1 MDPAWPGWSCAPSP
15 ALTALGAAAPETA
28 PGADPR
34 CQWPQGHRWPPQGT
48 STSSESSSCR
58 AWQGTGQ
65 GSLAEE
71 GTRLCH
77 TSVRGEGKPRGRGWA
92 WPPDRAGL
100 GGPSTAGLGGPST
113 AGLTV
118 PRHSRGG
125 SWRGQGRERP
135 LQREQKTN
143 CIDRTWRAAGS
154 GSPLR
159 PCSSNGVA
167 MGRNREQFFSRCAEK
182 SIQVQALGAHTLR
195 GSIPGAEDGRE
206 PPRPGGPWS
215 KPFTAP
221 LSKKDVCPGCGYLVP
236 LLLSTALLTFPEM

>member
-1 MDPAWPGWSCAPSP
+1 M
-15 ALTALGAAAPETA
+15 
-28 PGADPR
+28 
-34 CQWPQGHRWPPQGT
+34 
-48 STSSESSSCR
+48 
-58 AWQGTGQ
+58 
-65 GSLAEE
+65 
-71 GTRLCH
+71 
-77 TSVRGEGKPRGRGWA
+77 RGEGKPRGQGWA

-100 GGPSTAGLGGPST
+100 SVPKHSRTHCPRAQQD
-113 AGLTV
+113 TV
-118 PRHSRGG
+118 PKHSRGG
-125 SWRGQGRERP
+125 SWWGRGRERP

-143 CIDRTWRAAGS
+143 CIDRTWRAVGS

-167 MGRNREQFFSRCAEK
+167 MGRNQEQFFSRWAEK